1 MSLFHKAHVVCAFID
16 LSVLLHV
23 SPGQYKWAINN
34 ITYVPLQTP
43 LLASLVYNL
52 TDAYDTAPPP
62 DFGPANYDIFNPP
75 PITETNLGSGVY
87 QFQTGDVVDLVIQ
100 NSCTLTANAS
110 EIHPWH
116 LHGHDFWILGYGD
129 GVYDPQKSPAGF
141 NLDNPPARNNVA
153 TFPFGW
159 TAIRFKLDNPGA
171 WPFHC
176 HVEWH
181 FYMGMGVMFAHG
193 IEAVREKGIPA
204 STLGCGLTKSLFKL
218 QP

>member
-1 MSLFHKAHVVCAFID
+1 MC
-16 LSVLLHV
+16 LSV
-23 SPGQYKWAINN
+23 SPGQQKWAINN
-34 ITYVPLQTP
+34 VSYVPMQTP
-43 LLASLVYNL
+43 LLPTLAYNL
-52 TDAYDTAPPP
+52 ADPNDPAPPP
-62 DFGPANYDIFNPP
+62 DRGAADYDIFKPP
-75 PITETNLGSGVY
+75 PFNQTTLGSGVY
-87 QFQTGDVVDLVIQ
+87 LFKTGDVVDLVIQ
-100 NSCTLTANAS
+100 NACTLKVGDL

-129 GVYDPQKSPAGF
+129 GLYDPNKSRSGF

-181 FYMGMGVMFAHG
+181 FHMGMGVMFAYG
-193 IEAVREKGIPA
+193 IDEVGTIPT
-204 STLGCGLTKSLFKL
+204 STLGCGLTRSLIKI
-218 QP
+218 P